1 MPCAWARLS
10 SYGVEGPS
18 RSSRPRTMYEVGVR
32 RGACNGPR
40 WTVCSGPILVRDAT
54 HLHGFE
60 SQLREVTL
68 DELEVSGSIPNWL
81 SGTLV
86 RNGPARYEV
95 GDRTLGHWFDG
106 HAMLHAFGFQD
117 GRVSYANR
125 YLETAGGRGW
135 AADDRVVAGLAPLVH
150 ALVRPDAA
158 LRRAV
163 RVPSRRQPAAPRDRR
178 APVHRELPLG
188 RRPAGAGYQR
198 AYGLFVHG

>member
-60 SQLREVTL
+60 SQLDEIRL
-68 DELEVSGSIPNWL
+68 DALEVSGTIPAWL

-95 GDRTLGHWFDG
+95 GDRTLNHWFDG
-106 HAMLHAFGFQD
+106 LAMLHAFGFAD
-117 GRVSYANR
+117 GEVSYANR
-125 YLETAGGRGW
+125 YLRTGAYRAATEDHKIEYQEFATAPCRSVFARVSAMFSPGS
-135 AADDRVVAGLAPLVH
+135 ALTPNANVNVVALGERYLAMTETPL
-150 ALVRPDAA
+150 P
-158 LRRAV
+158 
-163 RVPSRRQPAAPRDRR
+163 
-178 APVHRELPLG
+178 
-188 RRPAGAGYQR
+188 
-198 AYGLFVHG
+198 